1 MKNERLRKGIL
12 VGTMLMVSVGMFSGC
27 TPKSAKERAS
37 KRIEAEMN
45 SSEEVVSE
53 TTRGAKETTSMKEE
67 TTKKKQQK
75 SEEGKKQSS
84 GGKQISS
91 SKETNH
97 ASEDDYIG
105 LEKAKSIAVSASKI
119 SRRKVYVASA
129 YLSNQNYHIILGGD
143 GDKEHIFTIDGKSGD
158 VISHSVSYPEDNS
171 DEEKEDY
178 EDEDD
183 WDDYDDYDDWDDEYD
198 E

>member
-37 KRIEAEMN
+37 KRIETEIN
-45 SSEEVVSE
+45 SSEEIVSE
-53 TTRGAKETTSMKEE
+53 TTKGVKETTLKQEE
-67 TTKKKQQK
+67 RTKKKQQK
-75 SEEGKKQSS
+75 SDKGKKQSS

-91 SKETNH
+91 SKETKRV
-97 ASEDDYIG
+97 SEDDYIG
-105 LEKAKSIAVSASKI
+105 LEKAKSIAVSASEI

-129 YLSNQNYHIILGGD
+129 YLSNHNYHIILGGD

-183 WDDYDDYDDWDDEYD
+183 WDDYDDCDDWDDEYD

>member
-1 MKNERLRKGIL
+1 M
-12 VGTMLMVSVGMFSGC
+12 GTMLMVSVGMFSGC

-53 TTRGAKETTSMKEE
+53 TTTGAKETTSMKEE

-91 SKETNH
+91 SKETKRV
-97 ASEDDYIG
+97 SEDDCIG
-105 LEKAKSIAVSASKI
+105 LEKAKSIAVYTSGI
-119 SRRKVYVASA
+119 DRRKVYVESA
-129 YLSNQNYHIILGGD
+129 YFSNQNYHIVLGGD
-143 GDKEHIFTIDGKSGD
+143 GDKEHIFTIDGESGE
-158 VISHSVSYPEDNS
+158 VISHSISYPEVDS
-171 DEEKEDY
+171 ETERDDY

-183 WDDYDDYDDWDDEYD
+183 WDDCDDYDDWDDEYD
-198 E
+198 D